1 MKLKTARRCL
11 ILATVMLGQISQPG
25 FCKPSAGDDGEGQ
38 THKHGKAT
46 TPDMRVKKQFKR
58 IEMGLKSGKLTEAQA
73 NKLRNLV
80 SAVEQDIKA
89 KRAANGGELKEEEKV
104 RIENVLKQN
113 ANQINT
119 ALGAG
124 TSLGEGPDVLG
135 PEWKPGP
142 DGAQNPKAL
151 LKQMK
156 AQEKRALRQEKQ
168 ANEQALE
175 QQQLDY
181 DKEVIYNLSQQKA
194 AVQKKKKELENVR
207 KESGAN

>member
-1 MKLKTARRCL
+1 MKFKTARRCL

-25 FCKPSAGDDGEGQ
+25 FCKPSNGDDGDRHS
-38 THKHGKAT
+38 HKNGKAA
-46 TPDMRVKKQFKR
+46 TPDMRVRKQFKR

-104 RIENVLKQN
+104 QIENVLKQN

-124 TSLGEGPDVLG
+124 TSVDAGPDALG

-142 DGAQNPKAL
+142 DGAQDPKAL
-151 LKQMK
+151 LKRMK

-181 DKEVIYNLSQQKA
+181 EKEVIYNLSQQKA